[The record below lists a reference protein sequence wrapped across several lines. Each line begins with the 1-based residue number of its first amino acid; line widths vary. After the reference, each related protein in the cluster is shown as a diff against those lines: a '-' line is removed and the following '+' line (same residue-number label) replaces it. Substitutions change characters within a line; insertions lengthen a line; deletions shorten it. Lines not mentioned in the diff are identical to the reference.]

1 MFSLPM
7 RTSRYNIVYA
17 WDREGQSNIVE
28 IAQKD
33 VDVNHLKWLD
43 IDTFLSEFEAWKSA
57 DLQQKSSLYASLRNM
72 HQAVGINKAST
83 VFWADEEMLAFGNYV
98 SRVKESQQKTK
109 VAITAARPVAQP
121 DYSIDIRS
129 SETLDH
135 QESIVRDVPLVVP
148 KEKKLKKERKIP
160 KGWVQKP
167 LVVPWKSES
176 NWEEKIDFSAEQKS
190 LQNILQEVEKSSK
203 LEYFSKFWNSKY
215 RWESIDA
222 IDYALQEQNDTEFYV
237 YDKPKDGE
245 RLVYRTNAQNSII
258 DIVKVKMNNEVT
270 VIKWSLFKPTYIPI
284 ILGTK

>member
-28 IAQKD
+28 IAKKEVNIINLKSLNID
-33 VDVNHLKWLD
+33 V
-43 IDTFLSEFEAWKSA
+43 FLSKFEAWKSA
-57 DLQQKSSLYASLRNM
+57 DLEQKQSLFASLREM

-83 VFWADEEMLAFGNYV
+83 VFWADEEMLAFGDYV
-98 SRVKESQQKTK
+98 AQVKNLQQKTR
-109 VAITAARPVAQP
+109 VAILWVEP
-121 DYSIDIRS
+121 IG
-129 SETLDH
+129 TLGDL
-135 QESIVRDVPLVVP
+135 QIKDEESLVSWESLVPVVP
-148 KEKKLKKERKIP
+148 IVAPKKRRIRIWQRVKHDWNHKNLSHSPRP
-160 KGWVQKP
+160 
-167 LVVPWKSES
+167 ES
-176 NWEEKIDFSAEQKS
+176 GPEEKIDFSAEQKS

-245 RLVYRTNAQNSII
+245 RLVYRTDAQNSII